1 MFYGRKF
8 INSFKNDD
16 HWVLFMHS
24 SSLFSF
30 SFDCNEK
37 ELAIFSIAG
46 TMSQLNL
53 TSIHLLLILSKKRV
67 LARVKKKKLEEAYSR
82 KFCRIAIVYR
92 KDCHKRDI
100 KD

>member
-1 MFYGRKF
+1 
-8 INSFKNDD
+8 
-16 HWVLFMHS
+16 
-24 SSLFSF
+24 
-30 SFDCNEK
+30 
-37 ELAIFSIAG
+37 
-46 TMSQLNL
+46 MSQLNL